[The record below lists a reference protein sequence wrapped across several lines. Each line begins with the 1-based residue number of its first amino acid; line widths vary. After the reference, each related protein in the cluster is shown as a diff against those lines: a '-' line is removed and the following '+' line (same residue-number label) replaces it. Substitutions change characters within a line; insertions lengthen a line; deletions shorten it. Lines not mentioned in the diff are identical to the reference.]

1 MPPGNSATIK
11 RLQATEHA
19 DTLNSRQLT
28 KKHGIF
34 CSQTFLSTAINT
46 HPGSFA
52 RSRICL
58 FVWLSCCLRF
68 LFLGIQNCVSIRQTA
83 KPLLTFHAYS
93 RLISSC
99 LPKLAF
105 ATELCT
111 CLLFLSSTKPVGTS
125 RCCKGTK
132 QNTTSPSTCGVF
144 SLSLSLS
151 SSPLS
156 PSLQHCR

>member
-1 MPPGNSATIK
+1 MPPGNSAIIK

-58 FVWLSCCLRF
+58 FVCLVELLLAF
-68 LFLGIQNCVSIRQTA
+68 LVLGNPELRLHQTNRKTTA
-83 KPLLTFHAYS
+83 HVS
-93 RLISSC
+93 RL
-99 LPKLAF
+99 LQAN
-105 ATELCT
+105 
-111 CLLFLSSTKPVGTS
+111 LFLSPQT
-125 RCCKGTK
+125 R
-132 QNTTSPSTCGVF
+132 
-144 SLSLSLS
+144 L
-151 SSPLS
+151 
-156 PSLQHCR
+156 RD